1 MILVNAPMTEPKAA
15 FGTGKDLGKHVITS
29 NKGPPALAYN
39 ELKAIGDKNNAKF
52 MIEATVMAGTPAV
65 NTGKKSIA
73 GNKVHGFKG
82 IINGPGVG
90 WFNV

>member
-1 MILVNAPMTEPKAA
+1 
-15 FGTGKDLGKHVITS
+15 
-29 NKGPPALAYN
+29 
-39 ELKAIGDKNNAKF
+39 LKAIGDKNNAKF